1 MTARSRRGIRTF
13 LLALSL
19 ALALA
24 VAASAFALLGP
35 TGRYEQGGE
44 EAVREG
50 APRAP
55 RDPVVTDT
63 GWTTLLGQIR
73 AGEED
78 ASVLVWLV
86 VPIVVA
92 LVPLVLAR
100 SRLALAASGVAAFLL
115 LAFAFLAGFSIGLFY
130 VPSALAMVAATIAG
144 TRARD
149 AHLVGRERRLR

>member
-1 MTARSRRGIRTF
+1 MTARSRRGLGTF
-13 LLALSL
+13 LVALSL
-19 ALALA
+19 VLA

-35 TGRYEQGGE
+35 TGQYEVEDETGE
-44 EAVREG
+44 VE
-50 APRAP
+50 
-55 RDPVVTDT
+55 T
-63 GWTTLLGQIR
+63 GRTTLLGQIR

>member
-1 MTARSRRGIRTF
+1 MTARSRRGIGTF
-13 LLALSL
+13 LVALS
-19 ALALA
+19 LALA

-35 TGRYEQGGE
+35 TGQYEVEDETGE
-44 EAVREG
+44 VE
-50 APRAP
+50 
-55 RDPVVTDT
+55 T

-100 SRLALAASGVAAFLL
+100 SRLALAARGVAAFLL
-115 LAFAFLAGFSIGLFY
+115 LAFAFVTGFSIGLFY

-144 TRARD
+144 ARARD
-149 AHLVGRERRLR
+149 SHLVGRERRLR